1 MVISIKHYQS
11 KKNLYFLLNSFL
23 FFGLNSIFTI
33 NFQSFPW
40 WHIFPWSIIYLSP
53 LFSKSTRSQAEHP
66 RRIQSREKKLFWT
79 SPFRAGRRIVLI
91 VKTLTSMFKQL
102 PICDLDFVLIKY
114 HAIEISSLLY
124 NCPLWMVSVSKQTFL
139 REMNHI
145 CNTFRSQVI
154 PL

>member
-40 WHIFPWSIIYLSP
+40 WHIFPSSIIYLSP

-102 PICDLDFVLIKY
+102 PICDLGVVLIKY

-124 NCPLWMVSVSKQTFL
+124 NCPL
-139 REMNHI
+139 
-145 CNTFRSQVI
+145 
-154 PL
+154 

>member
-40 WHIFPWSIIYLSP
+40 WHIFPSSIIYLSP

-102 PICDLDFVLIKY
+102 PICDLDVVLIKY

-124 NCPLWMVSVSKQTFL
+124 NCPL
-139 REMNHI
+139 
-145 CNTFRSQVI
+145 
-154 PL
+154 

>member
-11 KKNLYFLLNSFL
+11 KKNLYFLLNSFI
-23 FFGLNSIFTI
+23 FCGLNSISTF

-40 WHIFPWSIIYLSP
+40 WHIFPSSIIYLSP

-66 RRIQSREKKLFWT
+66 RRIQLREKKLFWT
-79 SPFRAGRRIVLI
+79 SPFRDGRRIVLF

-102 PICDLDFVLIKY
+102 PICDLGVDLIKY

-124 NCPLWMVSVSKQTFL
+124 NCPL
-139 REMNHI
+139 
-145 CNTFRSQVI
+145 
-154 PL
+154 